1 MNNLVIDTIY
11 FLPESLVADISPHIG
26 LDFLDLLLILL
37 FYFLLF
43 RDELLTKKLN
53 CPVINF
59 WFLFLQHSYKLNSLR
74 NTVCTCMD
82 LQTKLVVV
90 LLSTTKN
97 AKKIVK
103 MKASV
108 H

>member
-11 FLPESLVADISPHIG
+11 FLAESLVGDIFPHPG
-26 LDFLDLLLILL
+26 LDFLDLLLISL

-53 CPVINF
+53 CPEINF
-59 WFLFLQHSYKLNSLR
+59 WFLFLQH
-74 NTVCTCMD
+74 TVCTCMD
-82 LQTKLVVV
+82 LQIKLVVV

-97 AKKIVK
+97 ARKIVK

-108 H
+108 HSPPLRKSDS

>member
-1 MNNLVIDTIY
+1 MNNLVTDTIY
-11 FLPESLVADISPHIG
+11 FLAESLVADICPHLG

-59 WFLFLQHSYKLNSLR
+59 WFLFLQHNYK
-74 NTVCTCMD
+74 
-82 LQTKLVVV
+82 KL
-90 LLSTTKN
+90 
-97 AKKIVK
+97 
-103 MKASV
+103 
-108 H
+108 

>member
-1 MNNLVIDTIY
+1 MNNLVTDTIY
-11 FLPESLVADISPHIG
+11 FLAESLVANISPHLG

-59 WFLFLQHSYKLNSLR
+59 WFLFLQHNYK
-74 NTVCTCMD
+74 
-82 LQTKLVVV
+82 KL
-90 LLSTTKN
+90 
-97 AKKIVK
+97 
-103 MKASV
+103 
-108 H
+108 